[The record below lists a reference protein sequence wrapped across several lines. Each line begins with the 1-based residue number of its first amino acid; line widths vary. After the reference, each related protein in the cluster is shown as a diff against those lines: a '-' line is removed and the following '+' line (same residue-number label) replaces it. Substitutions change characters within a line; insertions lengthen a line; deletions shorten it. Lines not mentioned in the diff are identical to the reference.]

1 MDRVGQQSIST
12 TTRDGQKRVPKRDSF
27 TLPTL
32 LKGHTEEMYKEQ
44 RERVLLDADRSVTDR
59 NANWDDTH
67 VTSQGA
73 AAGARRGKEDHR

>member
-1 MDRVGQQSIST
+1 MRPTRPPLDECTDHQRRTWIRMDRVGQQSIST

-32 LKGHTEEMYKEQ
+32 LKGHTKEMYKEQ

-59 NANWDDTH
+59 DAN
-67 VTSQGA
+67 
-73 AAGARRGKEDHR
+73 